1 MISSNCPN
9 DILSGSLEPFILAFM
24 AAVRALKCASA
35 VPLNAASD
43 EEVVV
48 LLPAESQMVSV
59 QISSL
64 WKGG

>member
-1 MISSNCPN
+1 MWAVI
-9 DILSGSLEPFILAFM
+9 
-24 AAVRALKCASA
+24 AAARALKWASA

-48 LLPAESQMVSV
+48 LLPAESQMVST

-64 WKGG
+64 